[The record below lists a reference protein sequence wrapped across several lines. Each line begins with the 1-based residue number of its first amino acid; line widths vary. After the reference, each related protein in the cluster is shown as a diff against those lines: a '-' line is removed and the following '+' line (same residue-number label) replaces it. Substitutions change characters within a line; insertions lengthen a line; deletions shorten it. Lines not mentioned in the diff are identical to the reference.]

1 MKSAQWLAVLLLAA
15 LVGGV
20 TFVMVYL
27 GGSRDNTPEK
37 QALTLAS
44 LTFSAKKYPPD
55 GGQVP
60 TIEVK
65 QVGHHD
71 FWFSNDSGRDVTL
84 GLNSKSCKCTEVEVS
99 IVSER
104 RRPYLL
110 AETIAL
116 MLDAH
121 RGDWQTCRWRW
132 RPTNAVER
140 PPRYTTRT

>member
-1 MKSAQWLAVLLLAA
+1 
-15 LVGGV
+15 
-20 TFVMVYL
+20 MVYL

-71 FWFSNDSGRDVTL
+71 FWFSNDSGRDVTV
-84 GLNSKSCKCTEVEVS
+84 GLTARAASVPRWKS
-99 IVSER
+99 R
-104 RRPYLL
+104 LPRRDRRPYLL
-110 AETIAL
+110 AEL
-116 MLDAH
+116 
-121 RGDWQTCRWRW
+121 GCR
-132 RPTNAVER
+132 
-140 PPRYTTRT
+140 